1 MVFKKA
7 VLAVSAAVSLFAAGA
22 ANAAY
27 TQSATDFSAA
37 YNFSNFL
44 NNDGSFNL
52 SFTNVS
58 GKLEFNLPAAT
69 PGGADRQIV
78 LDWGDGTGTPH
89 YTYNGV
95 AYSGGSVAVTG
106 AGITEVLQ
114 LFLPNLAAQLTPI
127 INAQEVF
134 KLNFDLTDP
143 KGALTF
149 GIKETNSTV
158 TGAPATGTTA
168 EQALKLLSD
177 NPVNASLLTNTLTDV
192 TATVS
197 DAPSVILNNTV
208 PEPESFALLGLGA
221 LGMMAAR
228 RRRA

>member
-1 MVFKKA
+1 MSFKKA
-7 VLAVSAAVSLFAAGA
+7 LLAVTAAASLFAAGA

-52 SFTNVS
+52 SFTSVT
-58 GKLEFNLPAAT
+58 GKLEFNLPAAA
-69 PGGADRQIV
+69 PGEADRHIV
-78 LDWGDGTGTPH
+78 LDWGNGTGTPS

-95 AYSGGSVAVTG
+95 AYTGGNVAVTG
-106 AGITEVLQ
+106 AGITEVLS
-114 LFLPNLAAQLTPI
+114 LFLPSLAAQLNPV

-134 KLNFDLTDP
+134 VLDFDLNT
-143 KGALTF
+143 GLTF
-149 GIKETNSTV
+149 GITEKNVTV
-158 TGAPATGTTA
+158 TGAPAVGNSA
-168 EQALKLLSD
+168 EQALKMLSLSPNAGLLS
-177 NPVNASLLTNTLTDV
+177 STLTDV

-197 DAPSVILNNTV
+197 NAPSVILNNTV

>member
-1 MVFKKA
+1 MSFKKA
-7 VLAVSAAVSLFAAGA
+7 VLAVTAAASLLSAGA

-27 TQSATDFSAA
+27 TQSATDFSANYA
-37 YNFSNFL
+37 FSNFL

-52 SFTNVS
+52 SFSNVS

-78 LDWGDGTGTPH
+78 LDWGDGTGTPT

-95 AYSGGSVAVTG
+95 AYTGGNVAVTG
-106 AGITEVLQ
+106 AGITEVLS
-114 LFLPNLAAQLTPI
+114 LFLPSLAAQLNPI

-134 KLNFDLTDP
+134 MLNFNL
-143 KGALTF
+143 GSGLTF
-149 GIKETNSTV
+149 GVTETNKTV

-168 EQALKLLSD
+168 EQALLGLAASPSAGLL
-177 NPVNASLLTNTLTDV
+177 AATLTDV
-192 TATVS
+192 TATVN
-197 DAPSVILNNTV
+197 DAPSVLVNNTV

-221 LGMMAAR
+221 LGMLAAR

>member
-1 MVFKKA
+1 MSFKKA
-7 VLAVSAAVSLFAAGA
+7 VLAVTAAASLLSAGA

-27 TQSATDFSAA
+27 TQSATDFSANYA
-37 YNFSNFL
+37 FSNFL

-52 SFTNVS
+52 SFSNVS

-78 LDWGDGTGTPH
+78 LDWGDGTGTPT

-95 AYSGGSVAVTG
+95 AYTGGNVAVTG
-106 AGITEVLQ
+106 AGITEVLS
-114 LFLPNLAAQLTPI
+114 LFLPSLAAQLNPI

-134 KLNFDLTDP
+134 MLNFNL
-143 KGALTF
+143 GSGLTF
-149 GIKETNSTV
+149 GVTETNKTV

-168 EQALKLLSD
+168 EQALLGLAASPSAGLL
-177 NPVNASLLTNTLTDV
+177 AATLTDV
-192 TATVS
+192 TATVN
-197 DAPSVILNNTV
+197 DAPSVLVNNTV

-221 LGMMAAR
+221 LGMLAAR
-228 RRRA
+228 RCRA

>member
-1 MVFKKA
+1 MSFKKA
-7 VLAVSAAVSLFAAGA
+7 LLAVTAAASLFAAGA

-44 NNDGSFNL
+44 NADGSFNL
-52 SFTNVS
+52 SFTNVT

-78 LDWGDGTGTPH
+78 LDWGDGTGTPSH
-89 YTYNGV
+89 TYNGV
-95 AYSGGSVAVTG
+95 AYTGGNVAVTG
-106 AGITEVLQ
+106 AGITQVLS
-114 LFLPNLAAQLTPI
+114 LFLPSLAAQLNPV

-134 KLNFDLTDP
+134 ELDFNLNSGLNFGVT
-143 KGALTF
+143 
-149 GIKETNSTV
+149 ETNRTV
-158 TGAPATGTTA
+158 TGAPATGMTA
-168 EQALKLLSD
+168 EQALLALSVSPNAGLL
-177 NPVNASLLTNTLTDV
+177 ANTLTDV
-192 TATVS
+192 TTTVS
-197 DAPSVILNNTV
+197 NAPSVIVNNV

>member
-44 NNDGSFNL
+44 NADGSFNL
-52 SFTNVS
+52 SFTNVT

-78 LDWGDGTGTPH
+78 LDWGDGTGTPS

-95 AYSGGSVAVTG
+95 AYTGGNVAVTG
-106 AGITEVLQ
+106 AGITQVLS
-114 LFLPNLAAQLTPI
+114 LFLPSLAAQLNPV

-134 KLNFDLTDP
+134 ELDFNLNSGLNFGVT
-143 KGALTF
+143 
-149 GIKETNSTV
+149 ETNRTV
-158 TGAPATGTTA
+158 TGAPATGMTA
-168 EQALKLLSD
+168 EQALLALSVSPNAGLL
-177 NPVNASLLTNTLTDV
+177 ANTLTDV
-192 TATVS
+192 TTTVS
-197 DAPSVILNNTV
+197 NAPSVIVNNV

>member
-1 MVFKKA
+1 MSFKKA
-7 VLAVSAAVSLFAAGA
+7 LLAVTAAASLFAAGA

-52 SFTNVS
+52 SFTSVT
-58 GKLEFNLPAAT
+58 GKLEFNLPAAA
-69 PGGADRQIV
+69 PGEADRHIV
-78 LDWGDGTGTPH
+78 LDWGDGTGTPS

-95 AYSGGSVAVTG
+95 AYTGGNVAVTG
-106 AGITEVLQ
+106 AGITEVLS
-114 LFLPNLAAQLTPI
+114 LFLPSLAAQLNPV

-134 KLNFDLTDP
+134 VLDFDLNT
-143 KGALTF
+143 GLTF
-149 GIKETNSTV
+149 GITEKNVTV
-158 TGAPATGTTA
+158 TGAPAVGNSA
-168 EQALKLLSD
+168 EQALKMLSLSPNAGLLS
-177 NPVNASLLTNTLTDV
+177 STLTDV

-197 DAPSVILNNTV
+197 NAPSVILNNTV

>member
-1 MVFKKA
+1 MSFKKA
-7 VLAVSAAVSLFAAGA
+7 LLAVTAAASLFAAGA

-52 SFTNVS
+52 SFTSVT
-58 GKLEFNLPAAT
+58 GKLEFNLPAAA
-69 PGGADRQIV
+69 PGEADRHIV
-78 LDWGDGTGTPH
+78 LDWGDGTGTPS

-95 AYSGGSVAVTG
+95 AYTGGNVAVTG
-106 AGITEVLQ
+106 AGITEVLS
-114 LFLPNLAAQLTPI
+114 LFLPSLAAQLNPV

-134 KLNFDLTDP
+134 ELDFNLNSGLNFGVT
-143 KGALTF
+143 
-149 GIKETNSTV
+149 ETNRTV
-158 TGAPATGTTA
+158 TGAPATGMTA
-168 EQALKLLSD
+168 EQALLALSVSPNAGLL
-177 NPVNASLLTNTLTDV
+177 ANTLTDV
-192 TATVS
+192 TTTVS
-197 DAPSVILNNTV
+197 NAPSVIVNNV

>member
-1 MVFKKA
+1 MSFKKA
-7 VLAVSAAVSLFAAGA
+7 LLAVTAAASLFAAGA

-52 SFTNVS
+52 SFTSVT
-58 GKLEFNLPAAT
+58 GKLEFNLPAAA
-69 PGGADRQIV
+69 PGEADRHIV
-78 LDWGDGTGTPH
+78 LDWGDGTGTPS

-95 AYSGGSVAVTG
+95 AYTGGNVAVTG
-106 AGITEVLQ
+106 AGITEVLS
-114 LFLPNLAAQLTPI
+114 LFLPSLAAQLNPV

-134 KLNFDLTDP
+134 VLDFNLKT
-143 KGALTF
+143 GLTF
-149 GIKETNSTV
+149 SITEKNVTV
-158 TGAPATGTTA
+158 TGAPAVGNSA
-168 EQALKLLSD
+168 EQALKMLSLSPNAGLLS
-177 NPVNASLLTNTLTDV
+177 STLTDV

-197 DAPSVILNNTV
+197 NAPSVILNNTV

>member
-1 MVFKKA
+1 MSFKKA
-7 VLAVSAAVSLFAAGA
+7 LLAVTAAASLFAAGA

-44 NNDGSFNL
+44 NADGSFNL
-52 SFTNVS
+52 SFTNVT

-78 LDWGDGTGTPH
+78 LDWGDGTGTPS

-95 AYSGGSVAVTG
+95 AYTGGNVAVTG
-106 AGITEVLQ
+106 AGITQVLS
-114 LFLPNLAAQLTPI
+114 LFLPSLAAQLNPV

-134 KLNFDLTDP
+134 VLDFNLNSGLNFGVT
-143 KGALTF
+143 
-149 GIKETNSTV
+149 ETNRTV
-158 TGAPATGTTA
+158 TGAPATGMTA
-168 EQALKLLSD
+168 EQALLALSVSPNAGLL
-177 NPVNASLLTNTLTDV
+177 ANTLTDV
-192 TATVS
+192 TTTVS
-197 DAPSVILNNTV
+197 NAPSVIVNNV
-208 PEPESFALLGLGA
+208 PEPERFALLGLGA

>member
-1 MVFKKA
+1 MSFKKA
-7 VLAVSAAVSLFAAGA
+7 LLAVTAAASLFAAGA

-44 NNDGSFNL
+44 NADGSFNL
-52 SFTNVS
+52 SFTNVT

-78 LDWGDGTGTPH
+78 LDWGDGTGTPS

-95 AYSGGSVAVTG
+95 AYTGGNVAVTG
-106 AGITEVLQ
+106 AGITQVLS
-114 LFLPNLAAQLTPI
+114 LFLPSLAAQLNPV

-134 KLNFDLTDP
+134 ELDFNLKSGLNFGVT
-143 KGALTF
+143 
-149 GIKETNSTV
+149 ETNRTV
-158 TGAPATGTTA
+158 TGAPATGMTA
-168 EQALKLLSD
+168 EQALLALSVSSNAGLL
-177 NPVNASLLTNTLTDV
+177 ANTLTDV
-192 TATVS
+192 TTTVS
-197 DAPSVILNNTV
+197 NAPSVIVNNV

>member
-1 MVFKKA
+1 MSFKKA
-7 VLAVSAAVSLFAAGA
+7 LLAVTAAASLFAAGA

-44 NNDGSFNL
+44 NADGSFNL
-52 SFTNVS
+52 SFTNVT

-78 LDWGDGTGTPH
+78 LDWGDGTGTPSH
-89 YTYNGV
+89 TYNGV
-95 AYSGGSVAVTG
+95 AYTGGNVAVTG
-106 AGITEVLQ
+106 AGITQVLS
-114 LFLPNLAAQLTPI
+114 LFLPSLAAQLNPV

-134 KLNFDLTDP
+134 DLDFNLNSGLNFGVT
-143 KGALTF
+143 
-149 GIKETNSTV
+149 ETNRTV
-158 TGAPATGTTA
+158 TGAPATGMTA
-168 EQALKLLSD
+168 EQALLALSVSPNAGLL
-177 NPVNASLLTNTLTDV
+177 ANTLTDV
-192 TATVS
+192 TTTVS
-197 DAPSVILNNTV
+197 NAPSVIVNNV

>member
-44 NNDGSFNL
+44 NADGSFNL
-52 SFTNVS
+52 SFTNVT

-78 LDWGDGTGTPH
+78 LDWGDGTGTPS

-95 AYSGGSVAVTG
+95 AYTGGNVAVTG
-106 AGITEVLQ
+106 AGITQVLS
-114 LFLPNLAAQLTPI
+114 LFLPSLAAQLNPV

-134 KLNFDLTDP
+134 VLDFNLNTGLNFGVT
-143 KGALTF
+143 
-149 GIKETNSTV
+149 ETNRTV
-158 TGAPATGTTA
+158 TGAPATGMTA
-168 EQALKLLSD
+168 EQALLALSVSPNAGLL
-177 NPVNASLLTNTLTDV
+177 ANTLTDV
-192 TATVS
+192 TTTVS
-197 DAPSVILNNTV
+197 NAPSVIVNNV

>member
-1 MVFKKA
+1 MSFKKA
-7 VLAVSAAVSLFAAGA
+7 LLAVTAAASLFAAGA

-44 NNDGSFNL
+44 NADGSFNL
-52 SFTNVS
+52 SFTNVT

-78 LDWGDGTGTPH
+78 LDWGDGTGTPS

-95 AYSGGSVAVTG
+95 AYTGGNVAVTG
-106 AGITEVLQ
+106 AGITQVLS
-114 LFLPNLAAQLTPI
+114 LFLPSLAAQLNPV

-134 KLNFDLTDP
+134 ELDFNLNSGLNFGVT
-143 KGALTF
+143 
-149 GIKETNSTV
+149 ETNRTV
-158 TGAPATGTTA
+158 TGAPATGMTA
-168 EQALKLLSD
+168 EQALLALSVSPNAGLL
-177 NPVNASLLTNTLTDV
+177 ANTLTDV
-192 TATVS
+192 TTTVS
-197 DAPSVILNNTV
+197 NAPSVIVNNV

>member
-1 MVFKKA
+1 MSFKKA
-7 VLAVSAAVSLFAAGA
+7 LLAVTAAASLFAAGA

-44 NNDGSFNL
+44 NADGSFNL
-52 SFTNVS
+52 SFTSVT

-78 LDWGDGTGTPH
+78 LDWGDGTGTPS

-95 AYSGGSVAVTG
+95 AYTGGNVAVTG
-106 AGITEVLQ
+106 AGITQVLS
-114 LFLPNLAAQLTPI
+114 LFLPSLAAQLNPV

-134 KLNFDLTDP
+134 DLDFNLNSGLNFGVT
-143 KGALTF
+143 
-149 GIKETNSTV
+149 ETNRTV
-158 TGAPATGTTA
+158 TGAPATGMTA
-168 EQALKLLSD
+168 EQALLALSVSPNAGLL
-177 NPVNASLLTNTLTDV
+177 ANTLTDV
-192 TATVS
+192 TTTVS
-197 DAPSVILNNTV
+197 NAPSVIVNNV

>member
-1 MVFKKA
+1 MSFKKA
-7 VLAVSAAVSLFAAGA
+7 LLAVTAAASLFAAGA

-44 NNDGSFNL
+44 NADGSFNL
-52 SFTNVS
+52 SFTNVT

-78 LDWGDGTGTPH
+78 LDWGDGTGTPS

-95 AYSGGSVAVTG
+95 AYTGGNVAVTG
-106 AGITEVLQ
+106 AGITQVLS
-114 LFLPNLAAQLTPI
+114 LFLPSLAAQLNPV

-134 KLNFDLTDP
+134 DLDFNLNSGLNFGVT
-143 KGALTF
+143 
-149 GIKETNSTV
+149 ETNRTV
-158 TGAPATGTTA
+158 TGAPATGMTA
-168 EQALKLLSD
+168 EQALLALSVSPNAGLL
-177 NPVNASLLTNTLTDV
+177 ANTLTDV
-192 TATVS
+192 TTTVS
-197 DAPSVILNNTV
+197 NAPSVIVNNV

>member
-1 MVFKKA
+1 MSFKKA
-7 VLAVSAAVSLFAAGA
+7 LLAVTAAASLFAAGA

-44 NNDGSFNL
+44 NADGSFNL
-52 SFTNVS
+52 SFTNVT

-78 LDWGDGTGTPH
+78 LDWGDGTGTPS

-95 AYSGGSVAVTG
+95 AYTGGNVAVTG
-106 AGITEVLQ
+106 AGITEVLS
-114 LFLPNLAAQLTPI
+114 LFLPSLAAQLNPV

-134 KLNFDLTDP
+134 ELDFNLNSGLNFGVT
-143 KGALTF
+143 
-149 GIKETNSTV
+149 ETNRTV
-158 TGAPATGTTA
+158 TGAPATGMTA
-168 EQALKLLSD
+168 EQALLALSVSPNAGLL
-177 NPVNASLLTNTLTDV
+177 ANTLTDV
-192 TATVS
+192 TTTVS
-197 DAPSVILNNTV
+197 NAPSVIVNNV

>member
-1 MVFKKA
+1 MSFKKA
-7 VLAVSAAVSLFAAGA
+7 LLAVTAAASLFAAGA

-44 NNDGSFNL
+44 NADGSFNL
-52 SFTNVS
+52 SFTNVT

-69 PGGADRQIV
+69 PGGADRHIV
-78 LDWGDGTGTPH
+78 LDWGNGTGTPT

-95 AYSGGSVAVTG
+95 AYTGGNVAVTG
-106 AGITEVLQ
+106 AGITEVLS
-114 LFLPNLAAQLTPI
+114 LFLPSLAAQLNPV

-134 KLNFDLTDP
+134 ELDFNLKSGLNFGVT
-143 KGALTF
+143 
-149 GIKETNSTV
+149 ETNRTV
-158 TGAPATGTTA
+158 TGAPATGMTA
-168 EQALKLLSD
+168 EQALLALSVSPNAGLL
-177 NPVNASLLTNTLTDV
+177 ANTLTDV
-192 TATVS
+192 TTTVS
-197 DAPSVILNNTV
+197 NAPSVIVNNV

>member
-89 YTYNGV
+89 HTYNGV
-95 AYSGGSVAVTG
+95 AYSGGNVAVTG
-106 AGITEVLQ
+106 AGITEVLS
-114 LFLPNLAAQLTPI
+114 LFLPNLAAQLNPV
-127 INAQEVF
+127 INAQEIFVLDF
-134 KLNFDLTDP
+134 DLRTGLNFGVTE
-143 KGALTF
+143 K
-149 GIKETNSTV
+149 NVTV
-158 TGAPATGTTA
+158 TGAPAVGNSA
-168 EQALKLLSD
+168 EQALKMLSQAG
-177 NPVNASLLTNTLTDV
+177 NTTLLTNTLTDV
-192 TATVS
+192 TATVN

>member
-1 MVFKKA
+1 MSFKKA
-7 VLAVSAAVSLFAAGA
+7 LLAVTAAASLFAAGA

-52 SFTNVS
+52 SFTSVT
-58 GKLEFNLPAAT
+58 GKLEFNLPAAA
-69 PGGADRQIV
+69 PGEADRHIV
-78 LDWGDGTGTPH
+78 LDWGNGTGTPS

-95 AYSGGSVAVTG
+95 AYTGGNVAVTG
-106 AGITEVLQ
+106 AGITEVLS
-114 LFLPNLAAQLTPI
+114 LFLPSLAAQLNPV

-134 KLNFDLTDP
+134 VLDFNLKTGLNFGVT
-143 KGALTF
+143 
-149 GIKETNSTV
+149 ETNRTV
-158 TGAPATGTTA
+158 TGAPATGMTA
-168 EQALKLLSD
+168 EQALLALAVSPNAGLLS
-177 NPVNASLLTNTLTDV
+177 STLTDV

-197 DAPSVILNNTV
+197 NAPSVILNNTV